1 MNTHETVR
9 GSSEASIKGNLYNLQ
24 ELAGAFGDLG
34 TLIPFVVGYITVNHM
49 DPAGILVGFGIFKLW
64 AGLYFKTPVPIQ
76 PMKAIGT
83 AAITQGGAITHG
95 AIFTSG
101 LFTGV
106 VWGLLGLSGAVTW
119 IQKITRRPVVQGIV
133 LGLGLGF
140 VVEGVKMMRGD
151 LLLAAVAGGL
161 TFLLL
166 SYRRIPAMLALLG
179 LGAGVAL
186 VREPT
191 LLADLSRLSFHFRL
205 PTSGLFQIGWN
216 DVATGVLVL
225 GLPQLPLTLGNAIL
239 STVEENNAHFP
250 DRPITVKAVAVDHAA
265 LNLVGTALGGVPMC
279 HGAGGM
285 AGHIRFGAKTG
296 GSLVILGTLVLFVG
310 LFLADSVATLFKVF
324 PPVILGVIL
333 LFGGLELA
341 AGVHG
346 GANSKEERYII
357 YLTAGLAM
365 WNMGV
370 AYLVGLLLAVACER
384 KWLVL

>member
-1 MNTHETVR
+1 MALKTPRVTRN
-9 GSSEASIKGNLYNLQ
+9 AYNLQ
-24 ELAGAFGDLG
+24 EFAGAFGDLG
-34 TLIPFVVGYITVNHM
+34 TLIPFVVGYITINHM

-95 AIFTSG
+95 AIFASG
-101 LFTGV
+101 LFTGL
-106 VWGLLGLSGAVTW
+106 VWGLMAFSGAVSW
-119 IQKITRRPVVQGIV
+119 IEKITRRPVVQGIV

-140 VVEGVKMMRGD
+140 IVEGVKMMQGD
-151 LLLAAVAGGL
+151 LLLAVIAGGL
-161 TFLLL
+161 TFVLL
-166 SYRRIPAMLALLG
+166 SYPHLPAMLALLA

-191 LLADLSRLSFHFRL
+191 LLAELSRLSFHFRL
-205 PTSGLFQIGWN
+205 PTSGLSQIGWS
-216 DVATGVLVL
+216 DLATGVLVL

-250 DRPITVKAVAVDHAA
+250 DRPITVKAVALDHAA
-265 LNLVGTALGGVPMC
+265 LNLVGTALGGIPMC

-296 GSLVILGTLVLFVG
+296 GALVILGGLVLFVG

-341 AGVHG
+341 AGGRG
-346 GANSKEERYII
+346 GANSKEDRYII

-370 AYLVGLLLAVACER
+370 AYLVGLLLAIACER
-384 KWLVL
+384 KWLSL

>member
-1 MNTHETVR
+1 MR
-9 GSSEASIKGNLYNLQ
+9 LAGNAYNLQ
-24 ELAGAFGDLG
+24 EFAGAFGDLG
-34 TLIPFVVGYITVNHM
+34 TLIPFVVGYITINHM
-49 DPAGILVGFGIFKLW
+49 DPAGILIGFGVFKLW
-64 AGLYFKTPVPIQ
+64 AGFYFKTPVPIQ

-83 AAITQGGAITHG
+83 AAITQGEAITHG
-95 AIFTSG
+95 AIFASG
-101 LFTGV
+101 LFTGA
-106 VWGLLGLSGAVTW
+106 VWGLLGFSGAVNW

-140 VVEGVKMMRGD
+140 VVEGVKMMHGD
-151 LLLAAVAGGL
+151 LVLAAIAGAMTL
-161 TFLLL
+161 LLL
-166 SYRRIPAMLALLG
+166 SYPRIPAMLALLA

-191 LLADLSRLSFHFRL
+191 LLGDLARMSFHFRL
-205 PTSGLFQIGWN
+205 PASGLTQIGWS
-216 DVATGVLVL
+216 DVAIGILIL

-239 STVEENNAHFP
+239 STVEENNTHFP
-250 DRPITVKAVAVDHAA
+250 DRPITVKAVALDHAA
-265 LNLVGTALGGVPMC
+265 LNLVGTALGGIPMC

-296 GSLVILGTLVLFVG
+296 GALVILGSLVLFVG
-310 LFLADSVATLFKVF
+310 LFLADSVATLFKCF

-341 AGVHG
+341 AGGRG
-346 GANSKEERYII
+346 GTNSKEERYIV

-370 AYLVGLLLAVACER
+370 AYLVGPLLAIACER
-384 KWLVL
+384 KWVTL

>member
-1 MNTHETVR
+1 MR
-9 GSSEASIKGNLYNLQ
+9 LAGNAYNLQ
-24 ELAGAFGDLG
+24 EFAGAFGDLG
-34 TLIPFVVGYITVNHM
+34 TLIPFVVGYITINHM
-49 DPAGILVGFGIFKLW
+49 DPAGILIGFGVFKLW

-83 AAITQGGAITHG
+83 AAITHGGTITHG
-95 AIFTSG
+95 AIFASG

-106 VWGLLGLSGAVTW
+106 VWGLLALSGAVTW

-140 VVEGVKMMRGD
+140 VVEGVKMTRGD
-151 LLLAAVAGGL
+151 LLLAAVAGAMTL
-161 TFLLL
+161 LLL
-166 SYRRIPAMLALLG
+166 SYPRIPAMLALLA

-191 LLADLSRLSFHFRL
+191 LLTDLTRMSFHFRL
-205 PTSGLFQIGWN
+205 PASGLTQIGWS
-216 DVATGVLVL
+216 DVATGILIL
-225 GLPQLPLTLGNAIL
+225 GLPQLPLTLGNAIV

-250 DRPITVKAVAVDHAA
+250 DRPITVKAVALDHAA
-265 LNLVGTALGGVPMC
+265 LNLVGTALGGIPMC

-296 GSLVILGTLVLFVG
+296 GALVILGSLVLFVG
-310 LFLADSVATLFKVF
+310 LFLADSVSTLFTCF

-341 AGVHG
+341 AGGRG
-346 GANSKEERYII
+346 GVNSKEERYIV

-370 AYLVGLLLAVACER
+370 AYLVGLLLAIACER
-384 KWLVL
+384 KWVTL

>member
-1 MNTHETVR
+1 MTTTLEPRTVAHNR
-9 GSSEASIKGNLYNLQ
+9 YDLQ
-24 ELAGAFGDLG
+24 EFAGAFGDLG
-34 TLIPFVVGYITVNHM
+34 TLIPFVVGYITINHM
-49 DPAGILVGFGIFKLW
+49 DPAGILIGFGVFKLW

-83 AAITQGGAITHG
+83 AAISQGGAITHG
-95 AIFTSG
+95 AIFASG

-106 VWGLLGLSGAVTW
+106 VWGLLGFSGAVSW

-140 VVEGVKMMRGD
+140 VVEGVKMMHGD
-151 LLLAAVAGGL
+151 LLLAAIAGAMTL
-161 TFLLL
+161 VLL
-166 SYRRIPAMLALLG
+166 SYQRIPAMLALLA

-191 LLADLSRLSFHFRL
+191 LLAELTRMSFHFRL
-205 PTSGLFQIGWN
+205 PASGVTQIGWS
-216 DVATGVLVL
+216 DIATGILIL

-250 DRPITVKAVAVDHAA
+250 DRPITVKAVALDHAA
-265 LNLVGTALGGVPMC
+265 LNLVGTALGGIPMC

-296 GSLVILGTLVLFVG
+296 GSLVILGSLVLFVG
-310 LFLADSVATLFKVF
+310 LFLADSVATLFKCF
-324 PPVILGVIL
+324 PSVILGVIL

-341 AGVHG
+341 AGGRGVPQT
-346 GANSKEERYII
+346 KEERYIVF
-357 YLTAGLAM
+357 LTAGLAM

-370 AYLVGLLLAVACER
+370 AYLVGLLLAIACER
-384 KWLVL
+384 KWVRL

>member
-1 MNTHETVR
+1 VAMALKTPRVTRN
-9 GSSEASIKGNLYNLQ
+9 AYNLQ
-24 ELAGAFGDLG
+24 EFAGAFGDLG
-34 TLIPFVVGYITVNHM
+34 TLIPFVVGYITINHM

-95 AIFTSG
+95 AIFASG
-101 LFTGV
+101 LFTGL
-106 VWGLLGLSGAVTW
+106 VWGLMAFSGAVSW
-119 IQKITRRPVVQGIV
+119 IEKITRRPVVQGIV

-140 VVEGVKMMRGD
+140 IVEGVKMMQGD
-151 LLLAAVAGGL
+151 LLLAVIAGGL
-161 TFLLL
+161 TFVLL
-166 SYRRIPAMLALLG
+166 SYPHLPAMLALLA

-191 LLADLSRLSFHFRL
+191 LLAELSRLSFHFRL
-205 PTSGLFQIGWN
+205 PTSGLSQIGWS
-216 DVATGVLVL
+216 DLATGVLVL

-250 DRPITVKAVAVDHAA
+250 DRPITVKAVALDHAA

-296 GSLVILGTLVLFVG
+296 GALVILGGLVLFVG

-341 AGVHG
+341 AGGRG
-346 GANSKEERYII
+346 GSNSKEDRYII

-370 AYLVGLLLAVACER
+370 GYLVGLLLAFACER
-384 KWLVL
+384 KWLSL

>member
-1 MNTHETVR
+1 METTLEPR
-9 GSSEASIKGNLYNLQ
+9 TATRNRYDLQ
-24 ELAGAFGDLG
+24 EFAGAFGDLG
-34 TLIPFVVGYITVNHM
+34 TLIPFVVGYITINHM

-95 AIFTSG
+95 AIFASG

-106 VWGLLGLSGAVTW
+106 VWGLLGVSGAVSW
-119 IQKITRRPVVQGIV
+119 VQKITRRPVVQGIV

-140 VVEGVKMMRGD
+140 VVEGVKMMHGD
-151 LLLAAVAGGL
+151 LLLAAIAGAL
-161 TFLLL
+161 TLVLL
-166 SYRRIPAMLALLG
+166 SYPRIPAMLALLA

-191 LLADLSRLSFHFRL
+191 LLTDLTRMSVHFRL
-205 PTSGLFQIGWN
+205 PASGLTQIGWS
-216 DVATGVLVL
+216 DIATGILIL

-250 DRPITVKAVAVDHAA
+250 DRPITVTAVALDHAA
-265 LNLVGTALGGVPMC
+265 LNLVGTALGGIPMC

-296 GSLVILGTLVLFVG
+296 GSLVILGSLVLFVG
-310 LFLADSVATLFKVF
+310 LFLADSVATLFKCF

-341 AGVHG
+341 AGGRGVPQT
-346 GANSKEERYII
+346 KEERYIVF
-357 YLTAGLAM
+357 LTAGLAM

-370 AYLVGLLLAVACER
+370 AYLVGLLLAIACER
-384 KWLVL
+384 KWVRL

>member
-1 MNTHETVR
+1 METGLEPRMATRNRYDV
-9 GSSEASIKGNLYNLQ
+9 Q
-24 ELAGAFGDLG
+24 EFAGAFGDLG
-34 TLIPFVVGYITVNHM
+34 TLIPFVVGYITINHM
-49 DPAGILVGFGIFKLW
+49 DPAGILIGFGVFKLW
-64 AGLYFKTPVPIQ
+64 AGFYFKTPVPIQ

-83 AAITQGGAITHG
+83 AAISQGGAITHG
-95 AIFTSG
+95 AIFASG
-101 LFTGV
+101 LFTGA
-106 VWGLLGLSGAVTW
+106 VWGLLGFTGAVSW

-140 VVEGVKMMRGD
+140 VVEGVKMTHGD
-151 LLLAAVAGGL
+151 LLLAVIAGAMTL
-161 TFLLL
+161 LLL
-166 SYRRIPAMLALLG
+166 SYPRIPAMLALLA

-191 LLADLSRLSFHFRL
+191 LLIDLTRMSFHFRL
-205 PTSGLFQIGWN
+205 PASGLTQIGWS
-216 DVATGVLVL
+216 DLATGVLVL
-225 GLPQLPLTLGNAIL
+225 GLPQLPLTLGNAII
-239 STVEENNAHFP
+239 STVEENNSHFP
-250 DRPITVKAVAVDHAA
+250 DRPITVKAVALDHAA
-265 LNLVGTALGGVPMC
+265 LNLVGTALGGIPMC

-296 GSLVILGTLVLFVG
+296 GSLVILGSLVLFVG

-341 AGVHG
+341 AYGRGVTQT
-346 GANSKEERYII
+346 KEERYIV

-370 AYLVGLLLAVACER
+370 AYLVGLLFAIACER
-384 KWLVL
+384 KWVRL

>member
-1 MNTHETVR
+1 MKAGVDVA
-9 GSSEASIKGNLYNLQ
+9 SSPKVKPQGNLYNLQ

-34 TLIPFVVGYITVNHM
+34 TLIPFVVGYITINHM
-49 DPAGILVGFGIFKLW
+49 DPAGILIGFGVFKLW

-95 AIFTSG
+95 AIFASG

-106 VWGLLGLSGAVTW
+106 VWGLMGLSGAVTW

-140 VVEGVKMMRGD
+140 VVEGVRMTQGD
-151 LLLAAVAGGL
+151 LLLAAVAVAL

-166 SYRRIPAMLALLG
+166 SYPRFPAMLALLA

-191 LLADLSRLSFHFRL
+191 LLGDLARMSFHFRL
-205 PTSGLFQIGWN
+205 PVSGLSQMNWG
-216 DVATGVLVL
+216 DLATGVLVL
-225 GLPQLPLTLGNAIL
+225 GLPQLPLTLGNAII
-239 STVEENNAHFP
+239 STVEENNSHFP
-250 DRPITVKAVAVDHAA
+250 DRPITVKTVALDHAA
-265 LNLVGTALGGVPMC
+265 LNLVGTALGGIPMC

-285 AGHIRFGAKTG
+285 AGHIRFGARTG
-296 GSLVILGTLVLFVG
+296 GALVILGSLVLFVG
-310 LFLADSVATLFKVF
+310 LFLADSVATLFKCF
-324 PPVILGVIL
+324 PPVILGIIL

-341 AGVHG
+341 AHG
-346 GANSKEERYII
+346 RGAATTKEERYII
-357 YLTAGLAM
+357 FLTAGLAM

-370 AYLVGLLLAVACER
+370 AYLVGLLLAIACER
-384 KWLVL
+384 KWVRL

>member
-1 MNTHETVR
+1 MTVASSIR
-9 GSSEASIKGNLYNLQ
+9 GVPIRNAYNMQ

-34 TLIPFVVGYITVNHM
+34 TLIPFVVGYITINHM
-49 DPAGILVGFGIFKLW
+49 DPAGILVGFGVFKLW
-64 AGLYFKTPVPIQ
+64 AGFYFKTPVPIQ

-95 AIFTSG
+95 AIFASG

-106 VWGLLGLSGAVTW
+106 VWGIMGVSGAISW

-151 LLLAAVAGGL
+151 LLLAAIAGAL
-161 TFLLL
+161 TLVLL
-166 SYRRIPAMLALLG
+166 SHPRIPAMLALLG
-179 LGAGVAL
+179 LGAAVAL

-191 LLADLSRLSFHFRL
+191 LLTDLTRLSFHFRL
-205 PTSGLFQIGWN
+205 PASGLLQIGWN
-216 DVATGVLVL
+216 DLAAGVLVL
-225 GLPQLPLTLGNAIL
+225 GLPQLPLTLGNAIIA
-239 STVEENNAHFP
+239 TVEENNTHFP
-250 DRPITVKAVAVDHAA
+250 DRSITVKAVAMDHAA

-296 GSLVILGTLVLFVG
+296 GALVILGSLVLFLG
-310 LFLADSVATLFKVF
+310 LFLADSVATLFRCF
-324 PPVILGVIL
+324 PPAILGVIL

-341 AGVHG
+341 AGGRG
-346 GANSKEERYII
+346 GSNGKEERYVI

-370 AYLVGLLLAVACER
+370 AYLVGLLLSIACER
-384 KWLVL
+384 RWVRL

>member
-1 MNTHETVR
+1 MEIAP
-9 GSSEASIKGNLYNLQ
+9 EARTAARNRYDLQ
-24 ELAGAFGDLG
+24 EFAGAFGDLG
-34 TLIPFVVGYITVNHM
+34 TLIPFVVGYITINHM
-49 DPAGILVGFGIFKLW
+49 DPAGILVGFGVFKLW
-64 AGLYFKTPVPIQ
+64 AGFFFKTPVPIQ

-83 AAITQGGAITHG
+83 AAITQGGAITPG
-95 AIFTSG
+95 AIFASG

-106 VWGLLGLSGAVTW
+106 VWGFMGLSGAVSW
-119 IQKITRRPVVQGIV
+119 IEKITRRPVVQGIV

-140 VVEGVKMMRGD
+140 VVEGVKMTHGD
-151 LLLAAVAGGL
+151 LLLAAIAGAMTL
-161 TFLLL
+161 VLL
-166 SYRRIPAMLALLG
+166 SYPRLPAMLALLA

-191 LLADLSRLSFHFRL
+191 LFADLARMSFHFRL
-205 PTSGLFQIGWN
+205 PTTGLSQIGWS
-216 DVATGVLVL
+216 DVATGILVL
-225 GLPQLPLTLGNAIL
+225 GLPQLPLTLGNAII
-239 STVEENNAHFP
+239 STVEENNTHFP
-250 DRPITVKAVAVDHAA
+250 DRPITVKAVALDHAA
-265 LNLVGTALGGVPMC
+265 LNLIGTALGGIPMC

-341 AGVHG
+341 AGGRG
-346 GANSKEERYII
+346 GAKSKEERYII

-370 AYLVGLLLAVACER
+370 AYLVGLLLAIACER
-384 KWLVL
+384 KWVRL

>member
-1 MNTHETVR
+1 MTTTLEPRTVAHNR
-9 GSSEASIKGNLYNLQ
+9 YDLQ
-24 ELAGAFGDLG
+24 EFSGAFGDLG
-34 TLIPFVVGYITVNHM
+34 TLIPFVVGYITINHM
-49 DPAGILVGFGIFKLW
+49 DPAGILVGFGVFKLW

-83 AAITQGGAITHG
+83 AAISQGGAITHG
-95 AIFTSG
+95 AIFASG

-106 VWGLLGLSGAVTW
+106 VWGLLGVSGAVSW
-119 IQKITRRPVVQGIV
+119 IEKITRRPVVQGIV

-140 VVEGVKMMRGD
+140 VVEGVKMTQGD
-151 LLLAAVAGGL
+151 LVLAAIAGAMTL
-161 TFLLL
+161 VLL
-166 SYRRIPAMLALLG
+166 SYQRIPAMLALLA

-191 LLADLSRLSFHFRL
+191 LLADLTRMSFHFRL
-205 PTSGLFQIGWN
+205 PASGVTQIGWS
-216 DVATGVLVL
+216 DIATGILIL

-250 DRPITVKAVAVDHAA
+250 DRPITVKAVALDHAA
-265 LNLVGTALGGVPMC
+265 LNLVGTALGGIPMC

-310 LFLADSVATLFKVF
+310 LFLADSVATLFKCF

-341 AGVHG
+341 AGGRGVPQT
-346 GANSKEERYII
+346 KEERYIVF
-357 YLTAGLAM
+357 LTAGLAM

-370 AYLVGLLLAVACER
+370 AYLVGLLLAIACDR
-384 KWLVL
+384 KWVRL

>member
-1 MNTHETVR
+1 MALKTPRVTRN
-9 GSSEASIKGNLYNLQ
+9 AYNLQ
-24 ELAGAFGDLG
+24 EFAGAFGDLG
-34 TLIPFVVGYITVNHM
+34 TLIPFVVGYITINHM

-95 AIFTSG
+95 AIFASG
-101 LFTGV
+101 LFTGL
-106 VWGLLGLSGAVTW
+106 VWGLMAFSGAVSW
-119 IQKITRRPVVQGIV
+119 IEKITRRPVVQGIV

-140 VVEGVKMMRGD
+140 IVEGVKMMQGD
-151 LLLAAVAGGL
+151 LLLAVIAGGL
-161 TFLLL
+161 TFVLL
-166 SYRRIPAMLALLG
+166 SYPHLPAMLALLA

-191 LLADLSRLSFHFRL
+191 LLAELSRLSFHFRL
-205 PTSGLFQIGWN
+205 PTSGLSQIGWS
-216 DVATGVLVL
+216 DLATGVLVL

-250 DRPITVKAVAVDHAA
+250 DRPITVKAVALDHAA
-265 LNLVGTALGGVPMC
+265 LNLVGTALGGIPMC

-296 GSLVILGTLVLFVG
+296 GALVILGSLVLFVG
-310 LFLADSVATLFKVF
+310 LFLADSVATLFKCF

-341 AGVHG
+341 AGGRG
-346 GANSKEERYII
+346 GSTSKEERYIV

-370 AYLVGLLLAVACER
+370 AYLVGLLLAIACER
-384 KWLVL
+384 KWVRL